1 MGNETSKG
9 GGTIKDKFEGWR
21 DKMEYNKIIKKRE
34 KEKKKGR
41 SGEKAAKGRFSID
54 IDPELAAQLSNSIVH
69 PIERE
74 TDSEKEEDP
83 EVRASTSE
91 KGKKRPGRKG
101 KKSSY
106 KETGDGGKGGE
117 SEKPGQSETAQAF
130 NRILERGKRKIES
143 LLHYHPEL
151 EKACT
156 SLDVIRYI
164 ADADEE
170 KLGVLSP
177 EIYMELRSVLYHR
190 FDMPYMRPG
199 NRYKN
204 DFEKDISM
212 KEQLIDEQ
220 KKEIQKIEDRIKSI
234 DEDHAHKDVN
244 AAEKAIKKEEEIEYK
259 RIKKMIEAELDSISA
274 KEKEIAEMRKELI
287 AVEDRL
293 IEENRQLKQKL
304 VAVEMELNQEKEAEL
319 TRAEEERKRQKI
331 RQIQEKEE
339 DDFAEKLLA
348 SPDAGGIGQLGVGS
362 SNVPIAQR
370 RGEGGDWRVHIAS
383 PGSEGWDDYTGWG
396 TVSPTVSKLREIEK
410 RRREQREQAST
421 DGQKRWVGAI
431 QDVILLN
438 QVGKGVANE
447 GGRGEKGIDKRE
459 SNVSS
464 ESGARNSSLARNSR
478 PSALDG
484 NNPAIPPRLGKVIEP
499 QKERARSTLNFLF
512 FHPLFLL
519 ITKGDLTGPSRP
531 SAGRHV
537 VAAQNLYKM
546 GAQITEEIVKVS
558 RADTRP
564 SPLRKQGTYTAL
576 LSRGGSGVP
585 STSILP
591 ARSNAAASRSLLP
604 KWMSTNSLN
613 K

>member
-41 SGEKAAKGRFSID
+41 SGEKPTKGRFSID
-54 IDPELAAQLSNSIVH
+54 IDPDLAAQLSNTVVH

-74 TDSEKEEDP
+74 TDSEKEMKEEDP
-83 EVRASTSE
+83 DIRASASE
-91 KGKKRPGRKG
+91 KGKKRLGRKW

-106 KETGDGGKGGE
+106 KEKGDGEKGGE
-117 SEKPGQSETAQAF
+117 SEKPDQSETAQAF

-199 NRYKN
+199 NRYKS
-204 DFEKDISM
+204 DFEKDISV
-212 KEQLIDEQ
+212 KERLIGEQ
-220 KKEIQKIEDRIKSI
+220 KREIQTIEDRIRSI
-234 DEDHAHKDVN
+234 DEEHAHKDVN

-274 KEKEIAEMRKELI
+274 KEKDIAEMRKELI

-293 IEENRQLKQKL
+293 LEQNRQLKQKL
-304 VAVEMELNQEKEAEL
+304 VGLEMELNQEKEAEL
-319 TRAEEERKRQKI
+319 ARIEEERKRQKI

-484 NNPAIPPRLGKVIEP
+484 NNPAIPPRLG
-499 QKERARSTLNFLF
+499 
-512 FHPLFLL
+512 
-519 ITKGDLTGPSRP
+519 DLTGPSRP